1 MIWGWVLLISTLVV
15 GIVFVAV
22 IIDRITMEDLD
33 RYNREMDRKIR
44 EAELG
49 RLAQLPT
56 KSRIRN
62 KPDL

>member
-1 MIWGWVLLISTLVV
+1 MIWGWVLLISTLVF
-15 GIVFVAV
+15 GTVFVAV
-22 IIDRITMEDLD
+22 IIDRITMEELD

-44 EAELG
+44 EADLG

>member
-33 RYNREMDRKIR
+33 RYNREMDRKIS
-44 EAELG
+44 EAELA

>member
-44 EAELG
+44 EVELA

>member
-44 EAELG
+44 EADLA

>member
-44 EAELG
+44 AAELA